1 MNLIDEQ
8 KERDKQEEVKS
19 LNKRYAKRRGFR
31 ELVKKAERMIFKD
44 DILQPY
50 QPQFK
55 QRWYKAWKD
64 RQLMYDAVD
73 RKVKRDEKELEEL
86 YRKRLS
92 KNVITREGRILRD
105 IHTEHPKMMSESD
118 IIKHSVND

>member
-1 MNLIDEQ
+1 MSLSD
-8 KERDKQEEVKS
+8 KEKEERIKGIE
-19 LNKRYAKRRGFR
+19 KRYKGRRGFGF
-31 ELVKKAERMIFKD
+31 LFKKAQRDFYKD

-50 QPQFK
+50 QPRFK

-73 RKVKRDEKELEEL
+73 RKVARDEAELEDI
-86 YRKRLS
+86 YRKKAS
-92 KNVITREGRILRD
+92 KNVITREGRMLRD

-118 IIKHSVND
+118 IIKHSAND